1 MDDVLIVGGGAAG
14 MLAAWRAASLGA
26 RTRLLEKNARLGV
39 KIHIS
44 GGGKC
49 NITHAGDMESVRQAF
64 RREEARFLHPSFRR
78 FTNQDI
84 LALLAER
91 GVGVHTRSDG
101 RVFPDSGRAD
111 DVIEALLSRLRQ
123 SGVQV
128 DRNVSVVEV
137 MVREGRAAGVRA
149 AGQDGERILS
159 ARAVVLAV
167 GGSSYPKTGAT
178 GDGFRWARALGHT
191 IVPLRAA
198 LAPIYLAHPTPEWSG
213 VSLRDC
219 LVRARCGGRDV
230 GRWRGDLLF
239 THHGISGPAALGVSR
254 EAAAASETGAVS
266 LDVDVLPDLGHE
278 EIAAVLVQEH
288 ARGGSRVLRT
298 LLQRWLPDRLVPAV
312 AAAAGADPGAPIHQV
327 ARKIRNRLC
336 ETLKRWDLG
345 AVRTI
350 PMERGEVTAGG
361 VSLDEVDPQTMA
373 SRRVPGLYLCGEIL
387 DIAGPV
393 GGYNLQAAFSTGW
406 VAGEGAARDALA
418 GCAAPT
424 APPGIPGQI
433 PEG

>member
-1 MDDVLIVGGGAAG
+1 

-26 RTRLLEKNARLGV
+26 RTRLLEKNDRLGV

-91 GVGVHTRSDG
+91 GVSVHTRPDG

-111 DVIEALLSRLRQ
+111 DVIAALLWHLRQ

-128 DRNVSVVEV
+128 DRNVSVTEV
-137 MVREGRAAGVRA
+137 VLREGRAAGVRVV
-149 AGQDGERILS
+149 GQDGERILS
-159 ARAVVLAV
+159 ARTVVLAV

-178 GDGFRWARALGHT
+178 GDGYRWARALGHS

-198 LAPIYLAHPTPEWSG
+198 LAPIYLAQATPAWSG

-219 LVRARCGGRDV
+219 LLRARCGGREV

-254 EAAAASETGAVS
+254 EAAAALEAGAVS
-266 LDVDVLPDLGHE
+266 LDVDVLPDSSHE
-278 EIAAVLVQEH
+278 DIAAGLVQEH
-288 ARGGSRVLRT
+288 ARGGGKALRT
-298 LLQRWLPDRLVPAV
+298 LLQRWLPDRLVPSV

-327 ARKIRNRLC
+327 ARKTRNRLC

-345 AVRTI
+345 AVRAV
-350 PMERGEVTAGG
+350 PLERGEVTAGG
-361 VSLDEVDPQTMA
+361 VSLNEVDPQTMA

-406 VAGEGAARDALA
+406 VAGDGAARDAVA
-418 GCAAPT
+418 GGAAPT
-424 APPGIPGQI
+424 ASPEIPAQTSG
-433 PEG
+433 G